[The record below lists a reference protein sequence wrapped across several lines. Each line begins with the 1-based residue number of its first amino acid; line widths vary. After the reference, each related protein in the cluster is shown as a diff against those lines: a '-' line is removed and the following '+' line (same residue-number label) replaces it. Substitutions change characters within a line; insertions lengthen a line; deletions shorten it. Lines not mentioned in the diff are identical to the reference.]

1 MKTHKELDVW
11 KDSVELVI
19 DVYNFTKGFPKE
31 ELYGITNQI
40 RRAVVSIPTNIS
52 EGSGRNYSA
61 EFIRFL
67 KISQGSLS
75 EFETL
80 LVISLRLNYLD
91 EVRFKSTEGRIF
103 KINAQLSGLIKS
115 IHKGIQHN
123 GAM

>member
-11 KDSVELVI
+11 KDSIELVVMTYTI
-19 DVYNFTKGFPKE
+19 TKNFPKE

-40 RRAVVSIPTNIS
+40 RRAVVSIPLNIS

-61 EFIRFL
+61 EFTRFL

-80 LVISLRLNYLD
+80 LHISLRLHYLD
-91 EVRFKSTEGRIF
+91 EAVFKTMEGRVF
-103 KINAQLSGLIKS
+103 KLNAQLSGLLKS
-115 IHKGIQHN
+115 IQRGPQHT
-123 GAM
+123 GTL

>member
-1 MKTHKELDVW
+1 MKSHKELDVW
-11 KDSVELVI
+11 KDSIELVI
-19 DVYNFTKGFPKE
+19 DTYKLTKGFPKE

-40 RRAVVSIPTNIS
+40 RRAVVSIPTNRS

-80 LVISLRLNYLD
+80 LLISLRLNYLN
-91 EVRFKSTEGRIF
+91 EVSYKSIEGRIF
-103 KINAQLSGLIKS
+103 KLNAQLSGLIKS
-115 IHKGIQHN
+115 IHNGIQHN